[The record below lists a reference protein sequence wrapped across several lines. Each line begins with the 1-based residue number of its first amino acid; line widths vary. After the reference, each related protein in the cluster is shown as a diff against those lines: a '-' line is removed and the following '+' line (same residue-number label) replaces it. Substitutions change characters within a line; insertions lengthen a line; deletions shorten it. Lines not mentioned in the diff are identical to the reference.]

1 MWFSGPQRRGGV
13 RRRVAPTPDLASLIS
28 PIYEKRCA
36 DTCNRPVRR
45 SRASLSPGFHSRSG
59 RSSMRTAPRCPAPAA
74 RRGAGRR
81 RRSFVDDS
89 RAILVRSTAA
99 RGSAAACARGHD
111 QRGAVPPVCTARGP
125 RVPPALSGRGAEPDG
140 HTPPLL
146 AREALDDGMD
156 VALRALRWCRLRCSR
171 PARKV
176 QATSRC
182 RRCAPPAR
190 MRLLCRAG
198 EQPRL
203 PLEN

>member
-1 MWFSGPQRRGGV
+1 MRNGALIPVTDPSSTAIDLRDRTRP
-13 RRRVAPTPDLASLIS
+13 RRRRQRTPVDPCDEAG
-28 PIYEKRCA
+28 
-36 DTCNRPVRR
+36 RR
-45 SRASLSPGFHSRSG
+45 SAPAFTAGPG

-111 QRGAVPPVCTARGP
+111 QRGAVPPVCTARDP

-156 VALRALRWCRLRCSR
+156 VALSAFRWCRLRCSR

-182 RRCAPPAR
+182 RRCAPRRGCACCAAPASSR
-190 MRLLCRAG
+190 VCR
-198 EQPRL
+198 
-203 PLEN
+203 